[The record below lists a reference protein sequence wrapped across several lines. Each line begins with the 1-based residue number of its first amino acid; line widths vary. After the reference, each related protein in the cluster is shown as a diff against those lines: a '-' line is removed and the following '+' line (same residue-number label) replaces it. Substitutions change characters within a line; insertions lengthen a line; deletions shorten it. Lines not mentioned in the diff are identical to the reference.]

1 MTAQCHGTDHGYIC
15 HLAKLCR
22 HVNPEATVNDA
33 MLCEHLGFEHFMS
46 PPSTTYG
53 QISLARREAEK
64 RGVPEVVVALKRE
77 YARMTAPANPSR
89 EQTHAPGVA
98 LHAAWHSPVGQTM
111 DLFA

>member
-77 YARMTAPANPSR
+77 YARMMPPR
-89 EQTHAPGVA
+89 QHEPPGVA
-98 LHAAWHSPVGQTM
+98 LHAAWNSPIGQTM